1 MTYFLN
7 TVFNA
12 GDEVYVG
19 MKNTVYKAKIQ
30 SIEVHGFLHKDT
42 IIQPRVTYYLDKPGH
57 GSSVNEVAVFAT
69 EEEAKLRQKILQ
81 EANIAHFELYYR
93 LYMKDGEV
101 MMKKHEPFSL
111 ATDFISLVK
120 RMRNMQ
126 ETVEFEAGNHYDSN
140 DPCITFCLTKHYR
153 DIRKMKRLESE
164 VDEYLKKMED
174 LK

>member
-42 IIQPRVTYYLDKPGH
+42 IIQPRVTYYLDKPRL
-57 GSSVNEVAVFAT
+57 SSPVNEVAVFAT

-81 EANIAHFELYYR
+81 EANIAYFEINYR
-93 LYMKDGEV
+93 PYIKDVVV

-120 RMRNMQ
+120 EMREVQ
-126 ETVEFEAGNHYDSN
+126 KELDVCSIEDYAFWQYCAA
-140 DPCITFCLTKHYR
+140 P
-153 DIRKMKRLESE
+153 LESE
-164 VDEYLKKMED
+164 VDEYLKKLED